1 MRPSVCQA
9 AGSAPATCVSFFAQR
24 RAASGWPVSHR
35 CSTSAE
41 RLFSGEF
48 PRSSWARACRNKKAG
63 GERVSQKPVDLDV
76 MAERECGQNERLDL
90 VYGARSIA
98 ELKDQRSD
106 GIELVQAIGPRVVGQ
121 VARIVREE
129 ANGGIDVRVAQRD
142 SLLIRFGFLL
152 RWSRA
157 FDCRRRR
164 LDRRAA
170 FDVVALNCRVRAPDV
185 CR

>member
-41 RLFSGEF
+41 
-48 PRSSWARACRNKKAG
+48 SSSAVNSRGAVGLALAG
-63 GERVSQKPVDLDV
+63 IRRPEARVSQKPVDLDV